1 MAHAKLEWLEKL
13 KKNHAG
19 NAQVEIRRKKGE
31 EAAEQ
36 KKALAR
42 LELLQKLQASVESN
56 EGDLSGL
63 SYLEINAL
71 VENMQNFPGLAESLN
86 PEEYAV
92 REKLYKAAFF
102 DRNLQAGLQAQYA
115 ASQAKQATVQTD
127 LLNKLNIA
135 VGNKPSGSAAKGSNA
150 AMNTALLGGA
160 AALMKL
166 NQISQDTADISEE
179 ISDLSE
185 GFGGF

>member
-1 MAHAKLEWLEKL
+1 MAHAKLVWLEKL

-71 VENMQNFPGLAESLN
+71 VENMQEFPDLAIRLPGLLENSAMFRGSWARMSSD
-86 PEEYAV
+86 Y
-92 REKLYKAAFF
+92 R
-102 DRNLQAGLQAQYA
+102 DRRFE
-115 ASQAKQATVQTD
+115 V
-127 LLNKLNIA
+127 
-135 VGNKPSGSAAKGSNA
+135 
-150 AMNTALLGGA
+150 ALLCAPGRSVLGF
-160 AALMKL
+160 
-166 NQISQDTADISEE
+166 SET
-179 ISDLSE
+179 SL
-185 GFGGF
+185 G